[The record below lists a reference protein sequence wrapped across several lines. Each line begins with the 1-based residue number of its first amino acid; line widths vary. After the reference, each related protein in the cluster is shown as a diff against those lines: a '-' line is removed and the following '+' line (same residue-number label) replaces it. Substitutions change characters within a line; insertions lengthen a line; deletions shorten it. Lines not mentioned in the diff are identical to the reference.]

1 MKESS
6 FFFSTV
12 FPSLDLCYTED
23 TKANVTVLDLKDV
36 YDKGQSRRKANS
48 EQRLLKADV
57 RLKATA
63 QKQIQVFIVNN
74 GKRYTNDNL
83 YLPSV
88 VIIAY
93 RIVES
98 RKSLIYHGQE
108 SQLARG
114 KPVGYFKCDR
124 VIELGTT
131 EEKSS

>member
-1 MKESS
+1 MPVEGVKYYIKWKNHR
-6 FFFSTV
+6 FFFTV

-74 GKRYTNDNL
+74 RKCYT
-83 YLPSV
+83 
-88 VIIAY
+88 
-93 RIVES
+93 
-98 RKSLIYHGQE
+98 Q
-108 SQLARG
+108 
-114 KPVGYFKCDR
+114 
-124 VIELGTT
+124 
-131 EEKSS
+131 

>member
-1 MKESS
+1 MPSTILNERIIG
-6 FFFSTV
+6 FFFWTV

-23 TKANVTVLDLKDV
+23 AKANVTVLDLKDV

-83 YLPSV
+83 NLPSV
-88 VIIAY
+88 VIIA
-93 RIVES
+93 
-98 RKSLIYHGQE
+98 
-108 SQLARG
+108 
-114 KPVGYFKCDR
+114 
-124 VIELGTT
+124 
-131 EEKSS
+131 